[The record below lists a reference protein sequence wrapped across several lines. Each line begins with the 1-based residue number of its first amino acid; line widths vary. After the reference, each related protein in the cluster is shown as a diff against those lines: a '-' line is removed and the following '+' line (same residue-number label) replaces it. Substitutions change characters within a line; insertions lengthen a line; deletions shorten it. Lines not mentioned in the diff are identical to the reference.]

1 MTYISQIEERIRFLQ
16 VDEST
21 LLALRQMQ
29 HLFEVSIDDLLEDFY
44 AHILQHP
51 ELKSL
56 FANQE
61 AVARARSAQKGHW
74 LSTLFSKNLGKAQFD
89 RAEQIGLAHVR
100 VGLTPSWYM
109 GGYCYMLNR
118 FIDLA
123 TQHCQ
128 DDLQSLTKIVQA
140 LNKSVFLDMSFVID
154 SYLKTKDSVTKEMLQ
169 RASRFAKDVQHLND
183 DLTNTAQELQ
193 TTAEPLAT
201 GARLFEERTHQVQD
215 ALERASS
222 AMRVASPQSATGAE
236 DKEGILVLLRDA
248 SSHIAALLTDAERAG
263 QNAQAV
269 LECSGR
275 VADHVEKL
283 KGRLDKA
290 RVEDRF
296 SYPDLPRGRPARLG
310 EDSKAGRNLLTQIK
324 AFIGKWGS

>member
-1 MTYISQIEERIRFLQ
+1 MTYISQIEERIQFLQ

-44 AHILQHP
+44 AHILQRP

-61 AVARARSAQKGHW
+61 VVARARSAQKSHW
-74 LSTLFSKNLGKAQFD
+74 LNTLFSKNLGKAQFD

-123 TQHCQ
+123 AQHCQ
-128 DDLQSLTKIVQA
+128 SDPKNLTKIVQA

-154 SYLKTKDSVTKEMLQ
+154 SYLETKNSVTKEMLQ
-169 RASRFAKDVQHLND
+169 RASRFGKDVQRLND
-183 DLTNTAQELQ
+183 DFTDTAGDLQ
-193 TTAEPLAT
+193 ASAKPLAT
-201 GARLFEERTHQVQD
+201 SARLFKERAIQVRD
-215 ALERASS
+215 ALERASL
-222 AMRVASPQSATGAE
+222 AMHASPQSDAGAQ
-236 DKEGILVLLRDA
+236 DRADILAQLREA
-248 SSHIAALLTDAERAG
+248 SNHIAALVTESELADK
-263 QNAQAV
+263 NAHEV

-275 VADHVEKL
+275 VLGQVEKL
-283 KGRLDKA
+283 NSRLDKA

-296 SYPDLPRGRPARLG
+296 SYPSLPQVRSNMRGDVSNA
-310 EDSKAGRNLLTQIK
+310 ARNLLSRMKT
-324 AFIGKWGS
+324 FINRRRS